1 MRLAGKACFV
11 TGGASGLGEAM
22 VRRFVAEGAE
32 VVIADI
38 DREGGEALA
47 ADLGAAAQFIS
58 LDVREEEQW
67 LAAYAICE
75 RVDVLANNAGI
86 TTLGSIL

>member
-1 MRLAGKACFV
+1 MRRL
-11 TGGASGLGEAM
+11 
-22 VRRFVAEGAE
+22 VAEGAE

-38 DREGGEALA
+38 DRDGGEALA
-47 ADLGAAAQFIS
+47 DDPGAAARFIS

-86 TTLGSIL
+86 TTLGRIL